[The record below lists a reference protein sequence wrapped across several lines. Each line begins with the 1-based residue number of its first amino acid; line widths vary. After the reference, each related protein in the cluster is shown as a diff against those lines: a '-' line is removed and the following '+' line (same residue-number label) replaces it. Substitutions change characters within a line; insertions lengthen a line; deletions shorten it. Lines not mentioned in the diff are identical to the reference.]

1 MQTDTGGT
9 DVQERVEDGEE
20 ILDPDSTSLVLTTVS
35 NTINNQCE
43 HKCLDKAVRLLNV
56 HPFSQ

>member
-1 MQTDTGGT
+1 MQTDTGGI

-35 NTINNQCE
+35 NTINN
-43 HKCLDKAVRLLNV
+43 
-56 HPFSQ
+56 